1 MAAIPSFKYVP
12 LPLPTS
18 IRLVVLEQASGQE
31 PIRCKLISVESSKKP
46 TYEALSYEWGPTSN
60 RNWPIY
66 INGAWYE
73 VRKNLYDALVY
84 LRSPDTGRTLWID
97 ALCINQEDVIERN
110 QQVYLMGSIYSQA
123 REVLVW
129 LGPEKDNSDLAM
141 DLFEEMSQYT
151 LKGGI
156 KGALL
161 QKMGR
166 WIYLRGRKTESLG
179 MDELEPELRAI
190 LAWTERTFWKRIW
203 IVQEIQLAQKLSIC
217 CGSKLLSDKTLT
229 NARSYMDM
237 QYPPQLQ
244 DPHHLH
250 ADLVKKIS
258 ESQAFKLL
266 ELRDS
271 SHHQQPTISL
281 KDWLYICKHSNCTDL
296 RDRVYAL
303 LGLASDC
310 RNNELV
316 ADYSKSV
323 AQVCTDVLKMY
334 SQQGLSGANLVTFSQ
349 FLHEELKTTPQNPNP
364 SSITATE
371 LSATDDSQIWVPC
384 MFAGKITYKGGPF
397 KRWLLRGDEL
407 HPMNVVDASVS
418 GPAYTFRDTS
428 LDIVL
433 SDKKFAIMTSG
444 FLFPKIRDVEVGDMP
459 NVAPPPFLG
468 IKHTM
473 SWTRR
478 QEMPKLP
485 RSQPNNEMVHWFHAR
500 PSTAHSELEHECT
513 PPTEAQYLGFSGFAP
528 SNSRIG
534 DVTCTFPG
542 SDVVLILREDN
553 FSWKL
558 IGRAISVNAYCMS
571 GPAIA
576 NMWRGDP
583 KKLRTVA
590 FRSVHAAHLRIDLD
604 SLMRLTTQ

>member
-12 LPLPTS
+12 LQQPTA
-18 IRLVVLEQASGQE
+18 IRLVVLEQGSGHE
-31 PIRCKLISVESSKKP
+31 PIRCNLISVESSKKP

-73 VRKNLYDALVY
+73 VRKNLFDALVY
-84 LRSPDTGRTLWID
+84 LRNPDSDRILWID
-97 ALCINQEDVIERN
+97 ALCINQEDVTERN

-129 LGPEKDNSDLAM
+129 LGPEKNNSDLAM
-141 DLFEEMSQYT
+141 DLFEEMDEYT
-151 LKGGI
+151 KNGGI
-156 KGALL
+156 KGTLL

-166 WIYLRGRKTESLG
+166 WIYLKGTKVDG
-179 MDELEPELRAI
+179 PDMDEPEPELRAI

-217 CGSKLLSDKTLT
+217 CGSKSISDKTLT
-229 NARSYMDM
+229 NARAYMDI
-237 QYPPQLQ
+237 QYPPLLQ

-250 ADLVKKIS
+250 ADLVKKIGS
-258 ESQAFKLL
+258 SQAFKLL
-266 ELRDS
+266 KLREE
-271 SHHQQPTISL
+271 SHNQRSQTPL
-281 KDWLYICKHSNCTDL
+281 KDWLYICKHSNCSDL

-310 RNNELV
+310 QDNELV

-323 AQVCTDVLKMY
+323 AQVCTDVLKTY

-349 FLHEELKTTPQNPNP
+349 FLHEELKTPPQDLNP
-364 SSITATE
+364 STITATE
-371 LSATDDSQIWVPC
+371 LAATDDSQLWVSC
-384 MFAGKITYKGGPF
+384 MFAGRITYKGGPF
-397 KRWLLRGDEL
+397 KRWHLRGDDL
-407 HPMNVVDASVS
+407 HPMNVVDALTS

-444 FLFPKIRDVEVGDMP
+444 FLGPKIRDVEVGELP
-459 NVAPPPFLG
+459 NVAAPPSLG
-468 IKHTM
+468 INHTL

-478 QEMPKLP
+478 QDIP

-500 PSTAHSELEHECT
+500 PETADAELEHEYIL
-513 PPTEAQYLGFSGFAP
+513 PARAQHLGFSGFAP
-528 SNSRIG
+528 ANSRIG

-542 SDVVLILREDN
+542 SNVVLILREDA

-558 IGRAISVNAYCMS
+558 IGRAISVNKYWMS
-571 GPAIA
+571 EAA
-576 NMWRGDP
+576 MSSMWRGDP
-583 KKLRTVA
+583 KKPSTVTFGSNDAAYLR
-590 FRSVHAAHLRIDLD
+590 LDLD
-604 SLMRLTTQ
+604 SLKKLTTQ